1 MATSAAAAPYAVEQ
15 VPFVLQQTAEFSAGD
30 YGAALV
36 KTLEATHAMWLRE
49 APPSDLS
56 GSLATLA
63 LLANGELYVASLGN
77 GRCIVCSK
85 DGQATGLAGN
95 REKNDI
101 PHRGLFGP
109 EQPSVECAAVA
120 LGPSDAFVL
129 LASDGVWDV
138 FSSSK
143 AGEIVARSLQA
154 DPKAP
159 HKAAKAL
166 CDAAYNAESDDNISA
181 AVLVCEWDSYPPPP
195 PPTEPPRPKPTA
207 VATAKPAAAV
217 AAVAKPKATAVAA
230 SAKPVAT
237 AVAATAK
244 PLLPPLSPQ
253 PPSPLPPPSPQPP
266 SPLPQPS
273 PRPPSP
279 LPLLSPQPPSPLPQ
293 RPSQRTVC
301 RGGTGQKFE
310 VDVPYGIEPGMAFVA
325 NYYGIEYQLE
335 CPPGLSGGES
345 FTAEIEDYRGVRPKR
360 ATIPMPQGCYPGD
373 TCIVT
378 IDANNNDGTLEEYE
392 IDIPEDYDGG
402 PLLIDLPDDGTPAK
416 VKPKIG

>member
-1 MATSAAAAPYAVEQ
+1 MGKQKGGGGEAAKAEAMRRREEAEARKRAAAEEEAAAVANGMGVFMHKGNRSGQEDRAATMRLPLPGFARLAAVYDGHVGDGCAEYAVEQ

-49 APPSDLS
+49 APPSDES

-244 PLLPPLSPQ
+244 PAATAVAATAKPAATAVAATAKPAATAVAAAAKPAAVAARQ
-253 PPSPLPPPSPQPP
+253 AAATAVAAAAKPA
-266 SPLPQPS
+266 
-273 PRPPSP
+273 
-279 LPLLSPQPPSPLPQ
+279 
-293 RPSQRTVC
+293 RPSEPYVE
-301 RGGTGQKFE
+301 GHGPE
-310 VDVPYGIEPGMAFVA
+310 VRSRRA
-325 NYYGIEYQLE
+325 
-335 CPPGLSGGES
+335 
-345 FTAEIEDYRGVRPKR
+345 VRH
-360 ATIPMPQGCYPGD
+360 
-373 TCIVT
+373 
-378 IDANNNDGTLEEYE
+378 
-392 IDIPEDYDGG
+392 
-402 PLLIDLPDDGTPAK
+402 
-416 VKPKIG
+416 